1 MSSDVDKDENRVVD
15 AIYIDDL
22 TKVFRASPFKQPF
35 AAVSGISLRIKQG
48 EAFGFIGANGAG
60 KSTTIK
66 ILTGILKPSSGAVK
80 FFGSDVTDPE
90 ARRGVGYVPEN
101 PYLYD
106 YLTPLEVLGMGISLH
121 RLEVNN
127 CRQHCMDWLE
137 KFGIAHVANKR
148 IRSFSKGM
156 VQRTALAHALA
167 LKPRLLILDEPL
179 SGLDPVGRK
188 DVVDV
193 LEEYQKGG
201 GTLFFSSHVL
211 HDVERIADRFGL
223 IHQGILQSVSSP
235 SDLANKSEIFTVRS
249 LGETS
254 VEGFLVQSGN
264 RWFAEVRRESLW
276 DVLRQLESAG
286 HVLLE
291 VRPELTLETAFIR
304 ATKNSSVA
312 DGK

>member
-1 MSSDVDKDENRVVD
+1 MSVDSYKDGRQMVD
-15 AIYIDDL
+15 AINIDAL
-22 TKVFRASPFKQPF
+22 TKVFRASPFKPPF
-35 AAVSGISLRIKQG
+35 AAVSNISLRIRQG
-48 EAFGFIGANGAG
+48 ESFGFIGANGAG

-66 ILTGILKPSSGAVK
+66 ILTGILKPTSGAVK
-80 FFGSDVTDPE
+80 LFGADVTDPE

-106 YLTPLEVLGMGISLH
+106 YLTPLEVLEMGVSLH
-121 RLEVNN
+121 KVEVNN
-127 CRQHCMDWLE
+127 CRQHCMTWLE

-167 LKPRLLILDEPL
+167 IKPRLLILDEPL
-179 SGLDPVGRK
+179 SGLDPVGRR
-188 DVVDV
+188 DVVDA

-223 IHQGILQSVSSP
+223 IHCGALQSVSSP
-235 SDLANKSEIFTVRS
+235 SELANKSEVFTVRS
-249 LGETS
+249 IGES
-254 VEGFLVQSGN
+254 KVEGFLAQPGN

-276 DVLRQLESAG
+276 EVLRRLESVG
-286 HVLLE
+286 HILLE
-291 VRPELTLETAFIR
+291 VKPELNLETVFIR
-304 ATKNSSVA
+304 ATKNTPVI
-312 DGK
+312 D